1 MARME
6 QPGDSDMLDGIKR
19 WFGLLTAKLRRRDDA
34 AGEGARRAPWKV
46 PLLPQILDTYMLTNF
61 LFYLVLVAAGL
72 VSLILMYNFF
82 ELMASAF
89 KNSTFS
95 TLLTYLLF
103 LTPQLIYDT
112 LPLSALV
119 AVLANFGVLSKNN
132 EITAFKACGVSLY
145 RLALPVVLGSTLCAG
160 ALFAFDYSYLPKA
173 NHQQEKLR
181 DEILG
186 RAKKTYQQT
195 DHTWIMGRSE
205 PGQPARIYYYNFFD
219 TSAVQMNGVSVFE
232 LEPGSF
238 ALTREISAARA
249 VWSPSLRGG
258 SWIFED
264 GWSCVYKGLGCDKY
278 NAFQGKTATFP
289 DLTEGPDYFLAEAVQ
304 DKQMNFLELDRYVGN
319 LKQRGYNATKFQV
332 QYYRKFAMPLA
343 ALVLAMIA
351 VPFGFMVGSRG
362 AMTGIGVSLVI
373 AIAYRGTEPLFAKI
387 GEAGLLDPA
396 LAAWAPDAIFA
407 LVGMYFLLRMRS

>member
-1 MARME
+1 
-6 QPGDSDMLDGIKR
+6 
-19 WFGLLTAKLRRRDDA
+19 
-34 AGEGARRAPWKV
+34 
-46 PLLPQILDTYMLTNF
+46 
-61 LFYLVLVAAGL
+61 
-72 VSLILMYNFF
+72 
-82 ELMASAF
+82 
-89 KNSTFS
+89 
-95 TLLTYLLF
+95 
-103 LTPQLIYDT
+103 
-112 LPLSALV
+112 
-119 AVLANFGVLSKNN
+119 
-132 EITAFKACGVSLY
+132 
-145 RLALPVVLGSTLCAG
+145 
-160 ALFAFDYSYLPKA
+160 
-173 NHQQEKLR
+173 
-181 DEILG
+181 
-186 RAKKTYQQT
+186 
-195 DHTWIMGRSE
+195 
-205 PGQPARIYYYNFFD
+205 
-219 TSAVQMNGVSVFE
+219 MNGVSVFE